1 MLNIHFYTFKLPRF
15 HNHNCSIFLHHSI
28 FLLPFL
34 LQLCFASTLVRDLP
48 ANNAKIKALIRRVL
62 SEDDEEQPED
72 AMRILTGTYAAMRF
86 KFEGKVRVC

>member
-1 MLNIHFYTFKLPRF
+1 M
-15 HNHNCSIFLHHSI
+15 
-28 FLLPFL
+28 
-34 LQLCFASTLVRDLP
+34 RDLP